1 MNSGRTTRDAD
12 PVWMNALAHIQ
23 KTDGG
28 LGADS
33 WCAVFVAANRYHVLA
48 KFSVDAC
55 SDKPLDKNKDT
66 ARISRIK

>member
-1 MNSGRTTRDAD
+1 
-12 PVWMNALAHIQ
+12 MNALAHVQ
-23 KTDGG
+23 KKDGR

-33 WCAVFVAANRYHVLA
+33 GCAVFVAANRHHLLA

>member
-1 MNSGRTTRDAD
+1 
-12 PVWMNALAHIQ
+12 MNALAHVQ
-23 KTDGG
+23 RTDGG
-28 LGADS
+28 ADS
-33 WCAVFVAANRYHVLA
+33 GCAVFVAANRHHLLA